1 MTGTLPAAPTLG
13 TVPTISPSSGR
24 GPRPRTIEVPPGV
37 GAVDVLWGPLSDALA
52 GGEPIAPLPAVSP
65 AQPVGVVDA
74 LRDAIRP
81 HEPTLPGTA
90 MVVTTSGSTGNPR
103 GVELSATAL
112 GSLTDEVNALAGVD
126 PSWVLA
132 IPATSIGGLNVLIRS
147 HRTGRPPV
155 PVRSLGGAERFTD
168 EVFAEAIEA
177 ASAHGSNIA
186 VSLVPAQLPR
196 LLSSQIGRAA
206 LARCSLILI
215 GGAALAPQ
223 AARDAADAGIAITT
237 TYGMTETS
245 GGCVFGGRPLADV
258 RIKIDETDDRIWI
271 AGPMLAS
278 AYRDE
283 RPGSDAL
290 SGGWLRTNDRGRW
303 AAGALQV
310 LGRLDDIVTVNG
322 TNVDIVA
329 IEDRLR
335 DHPDVTDAIV
345 IAIPSERSDTT
356 LHAAYV
362 AVTRSDS
369 DPALL
374 GSWVRDGL
382 GRDAVPATFHRV
394 DDFPLTATGKVDRI
408 EVATVLGIDEQEAGA
423 VGGDLL

>member
-1 MTGTLPAAPTLG
+1 M
-13 TVPTISPSSGR
+13 
-24 GPRPRTIEVPPGV
+24 
-37 GAVDVLWGPLSDALA
+37 GAVNALWEPLGEALS
-52 GGEPIAPLPAVSP
+52 GGQPIAPVPSVST
-65 AQPVGVVDA
+65 AQPAAVVDA
-74 LRDAIRP
+74 LRNAIRP
-81 HEPTLPGTA
+81 QQSTLPNTA

-112 GSLTDEVNALAGVD
+112 GSLTDEVNALAGSD
-126 PSWVLA
+126 PSWVLS

-177 ASAHGSNIA
+177 ALAHGSNIA

-196 LLSSQIGRAA
+196 LLSSQIGRTA
-206 LARCSLILI
+206 LGRCSLILV

-223 AARDAADAGIAITT
+223 AARDAADAGITITT

-245 GGCVFGGRPLADV
+245 GGCVFDGRPLTDV
-258 RIKIDETDDRIWI
+258 RIKIDEADDRIWI

-278 AYRDE
+278 CYRDD
-283 RPGSDAL
+283 RPGSNSGAL
-290 SGGWLRTNDRGRW
+290 SDGWLRTNDRGRW

-322 TNVDIVA
+322 VNVDIVA

-335 DHPDVTDAIV
+335 DHPNVTDALVIGIV
-345 IAIPSERSDTT
+345 NENSDTT
-356 LHAAYV
+356 LHAAYI
-362 AVTRSDS
+362 ASPQSDT
-369 DPALL
+369 DPEPL
-374 GSWVRDGL
+374 GNWVRDGL
-382 GRDAVPATFHRV
+382 GRDAVPATFYRV
-394 DDFPLTATGKVDRI
+394 DHFPLTSTGKVDRI
-408 EVATVLGIDEQEAGA
+408 EAAKILGFDGHAAGP